1 MKSIKESIIGRR
13 NTSIQRTL
21 IIIPV
26 HEDAHFMYDSINS
39 SNGIIRT
46 RSKNG
51 WDIFV
56 LSIRDATYDL
66 IVNIR
71 SKYTKICIAELPVKN
86 VIDLCYKMHVGILF
100 KSNALNSI
108 PPEFKEIT
116 KEDCIK
122 LLKQNK

>member
-1 MKSIKESIIGRR
+1 MKHISESIIGRR
-13 NTSIQRTL
+13 GTSIQRTL

-26 HEDAHFMYDSINS
+26 NEDLHFMHDSINS
-39 SNGIIRT
+39 SSGIIQT
-46 RSKNG
+46 KSKNG

-56 LSIRDATYDL
+56 LSIQDATYDL

-86 VIDLCYKMHVGILF
+86 VIDLCYKMHVDILF

-116 KEDCIK
+116 KDDCIK
-122 LLKQNK
+122 IIKTNK

>member
-1 MKSIKESIIGRR
+1 MKHISESIIGRR
-13 NTSIQRTL
+13 GTSIQRTL

-26 HEDAHFMYDSINS
+26 NEDLQFMYDSINLS
-39 SNGIIRT
+39 SGIVYT
-46 RSKNG
+46 NSKNG
-51 WDIFV
+51 WHIFV
-56 LSIRDATYDL
+56 LSIRDATDDL

-86 VIDLCYKMHVGILF
+86 VVALCNKMHVDILF

-122 LLKQNK
+122 IIKTNR